1 MASPAAWSFT
11 PLPAFAPTVFP
22 NIALWSASNA
32 AKNLTYQ
39 VGISWPFEWA
49 SREVNKSALTMY
61 VIDGNALGMTAA
73 EGFKRRKPVDS
84 AQPDSIVV
92 SVGYPLTDSVYSFS
106 QRAIDFRPPM
116 PVPQDPPSGADDFIT
131 FIDNVLRPWV
141 RSRVFPHVVFTRDAL
156 YGHSFGGLFVIYAL
170 LANPHLFDTLVGSK
184 PAFFIGYGSLEQF
197 PVKRRTETEEAFKT
211 RKSFFQAFHMT
222 EYCHDLY
229 DRVRASGRTRDVVL
243 KEYLGQDHAGVG
255 GSALTDG
262 IDYFLDW

>member
-1 MASPAAWSFT
+1 
-11 PLPAFAPTVFP
+11 
-22 NIALWSASNA
+22 
-32 AKNLTYQ
+32 
-39 VGISWPFEWA
+39 
-49 SREVNKSALTMY
+49 
-61 VIDGNALGMTAA
+61 MTAA

-106 QRAIDFRPPM
+106 QRAIDFRPPL

-141 RSRVFPHVVFTRDAL
+141 RSRVFPRVVFTRDAL

-170 LANPHLFDTLVGSK
+170 LANPHLFDTFVSASPAIFWNNGSILDDISPLPGHLLRNDGSERHSSGSK

-197 PVKRRTETEEAFKT
+197 PVKRRTETEEAFKA

-229 DRVRASGRTRDVVL
+229 DRVRASKRTRDVVL

-262 IDYFLDW
+262 IDYFVDW